1 MNNKDHLVGQLTS
14 ENLARATDPLSMTA
28 LLILLLALIML
39 IGQEAVIMLIRQGI
53 YNQVQGLTGAPD
65 PTGRCHLQGP
75 RALS

>member
-1 MNNKDHLVGQLTS
+1 
-14 ENLARATDPLSMTA
+14 MTA

-75 RALS
+75 EPSLNPAQLENVG